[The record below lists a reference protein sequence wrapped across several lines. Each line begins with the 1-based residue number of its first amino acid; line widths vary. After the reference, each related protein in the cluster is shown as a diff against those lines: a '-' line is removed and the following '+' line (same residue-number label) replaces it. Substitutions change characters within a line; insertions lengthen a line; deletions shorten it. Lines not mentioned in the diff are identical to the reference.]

1 MAVSISEGTPS
12 PRERLSSLIARFAE
26 TPPRFATPEEIAAE
40 EARAFERD
48 VARRTADAGIPE
60 RYRSARLSQCGDR
73 ASEYVDRCLSGDA
86 LNLVVAGPAGEGKT
100 HTACAA
106 LSALVE
112 RRPALALFADEPS
125 VMGELRDTWG
135 SRERESEA
143 LCRYAA
149 PYYLVLDDLGRTVPD
164 RHTLD
169 ALWRLLNRRYSAKR
183 PTIYTTQY
191 DRESLAARLA
201 LAGGD
206 AETAQ
211 AIVRRVLE
219 DDGQGPRAVLMRA
232 VRR

>member
-1 MAVSISEGTPS
+1 MSISEGTPS

-48 VARRTADAGIPE
+48 VARRTEDAGIPE
-60 RYRSARLSQCGDR
+60 RYRSARLSQCGER

-106 LSALVE
+106 LRALIE
-112 RRPALALFADEPS
+112 RRPALALFSVEPD
-125 VMGELRDTWG
+125 VLGELRETRG
-135 SRERESEA
+135 SRCRESEV
-143 LCRYAA
+143 LCRYTA
-149 PYYLVLDDLGRTVPD
+149 PRYLVLDDLGRTAPD
-164 RHTLD
+164 SYTMN
-169 ALWRLLNRRYSAKR
+169 ALWRLINKRNSERR
-183 PTIYTTQY
+183 PTIFTTQY

>member
-1 MAVSISEGTPS
+1 MSISEGTPS

-73 ASEYVDRCLSGDA
+73 ASEYVERCLSGDA

-106 LSALVE
+106 IRALIE
-112 RRPALALFADEPS
+112 RRPALALFSVEPD
-125 VMGELRDTWG
+125 VLGELRETRG
-135 SRERESEA
+135 SRCRESEV
-143 LCRYAA
+143 LCRYTA
-149 PYYLVLDDLGRTVPD
+149 PRYLVLDDLGRTAPD
-164 RHTLD
+164 SYTMN
-169 ALWRLLNRRYSAKR
+169 ALWRLINKRNSEKR
-183 PTIYTTQY
+183 PTIFTTQY

-219 DDGQGPRAVLMRA
+219 DDGEGPRAVIMRA

>member
-73 ASEYVDRCLSGDA
+73 ASEYVERCLSGDA

-106 LSALVE
+106 IRALIE
-112 RRPALALFADEPS
+112 RRPALALFSVEPD
-125 VMGELRDTWG
+125 VLGELRETRG
-135 SRERESEA
+135 SRCRESEV
-143 LCRYAA
+143 LCRYTA
-149 PYYLVLDDLGRTVPD
+149 PRYLVLDDLGRTAPD
-164 RHTLD
+164 SYTMN
-169 ALWRLLNRRYSAKR
+169 ALWRLINKRNSEKR
-183 PTIYTTQY
+183 PTIFTTQY

-219 DDGQGPRAVLMRA
+219 DDGEGPRAVLMRA

>member
-1 MAVSISEGTPS
+1 MSISEGTQS
-12 PRERLSSLIARFAE
+12 PRERLSSLVARFAAA
-26 TPPRFATPEEIAAE
+26 PPRFATPEEIAAE
-40 EARAFERD
+40 EARAFERE
-48 VARRTADAGIPE
+48 VGRRLSDAGIPR
-60 RYRSARLSQCGDR
+60 RYRAAVLAQCGER
-73 ASEYVDRCLSGDA
+73 ASEYVGRCIAGDV
-86 LNLVVAGPAGEGKT
+86 LNLVVAGPAGDGKT

-106 LSALVE
+106 LRAMIE
-112 RRPALALFADEPS
+112 RRPALALFADEPG
-125 VMGELRDTWG
+125 VMCELRDTWG
-135 SRERESEA
+135 RRERESEA

-149 PYYLVLDDLGRTVPD
+149 PLYLVLDDLGRTVPD

-169 ALWRLLNRRYSAKR
+169 ALWRLVNRRYSAGR

-219 DDGQGPRAVLMRA
+219 DDGAGPRAVLMRA

>member
-12 PRERLSSLIARFAE
+12 PRERLSSLVARFAE

-48 VARRTADAGIPE
+48 VVRRTADAGIPE
-60 RYRSARLSQCGDR
+60 RYRSARLSQCGER

-106 LSALVE
+106 LRALIE
-112 RRPALALFADEPS
+112 RRPALALFSVEPD
-125 VMGELRDTWG
+125 VLGELRETRG
-135 SRERESEA
+135 SRCRESEV
-143 LCRYAA
+143 LCRYTA
-149 PYYLVLDDLGRTVPD
+149 PRYLVLDDLGRTAPD
-164 RHTLD
+164 SYTMN
-169 ALWRLLNRRYSAKR
+169 ALWRLINKRNSERR
-183 PTIYTTQY
+183 PTIFTTQY

>member
-1 MAVSISEGTPS
+1 MAVSISEGMRS
-12 PRERLSSLIARFAE
+12 PRERLSSITARFVAS
-26 TPPRFATPEEIAAE
+26 PPLFATTDEIAAAME
-40 EARAFERD
+40 RDFERN
-48 VARRTADAGIPE
+48 VARRMADAGIPE
-60 RYRSARLSQCGDR
+60 RYRSARLSQCGEK

-106 LSALVE
+106 LRALIE

-191 DRESLAARLA
+191 DRDSLAARLA
-201 LAGGD
+201 LAGGG

-219 DDGQGPRAVLMRA
+219 DDGEGPRAVLMRA

>member
-60 RYRSARLSQCGDR
+60 RYRSARLSQCGER

-106 LSALVE
+106 LRALIE
-112 RRPALALFADEPS
+112 RRPALALFSVEPD
-125 VMGELRDTWG
+125 VLGELRETRG
-135 SRERESEA
+135 SRCRESEV
-143 LCRYAA
+143 LCRYTA
-149 PYYLVLDDLGRTVPD
+149 PRYLVLDDLGRTAPD
-164 RHTLD
+164 SYTMN
-169 ALWRLLNRRYSAKR
+169 ALWRLINKRNSERR
-183 PTIYTTQY
+183 PTIFTTQY

>member
-1 MAVSISEGTPS
+1 MSISEGTPS

-106 LSALVE
+106 IRALIE
-112 RRPALALFADEPS
+112 RRPALALFSVEPD
-125 VMGELRDTWG
+125 VLGELRETRG
-135 SRERESEA
+135 SRCRESEV
-143 LCRYAA
+143 LCRYTA
-149 PYYLVLDDLGRTVPD
+149 PRYLVLDDLGRTAPD
-164 RHTLD
+164 SYTMN
-169 ALWRLLNRRYSAKR
+169 ALWRLINKRNSERR
-183 PTIYTTQY
+183 PTIFTTQY

-219 DDGQGPRAVLMRA
+219 DDGEGPRAVLMRA

>member
-1 MAVSISEGTPS
+1 MSISEGTPS

-106 LSALVE
+106 LRALIE
-112 RRPALALFADEPS
+112 RRPALALFSVEPD
-125 VMGELRDTWG
+125 VLGELRETRG
-135 SRERESEA
+135 SRCRESEV
-143 LCRYAA
+143 LCSYTA
-149 PYYLVLDDLGRTVPD
+149 PRYLVLDDLGRTAPD
-164 RHTLD
+164 SYTMN
-169 ALWRLLNRRYSAKR
+169 ALWRLINKRNSERR
-183 PTIYTTQY
+183 PTIFTTQY

>member
-12 PRERLSSLIARFAE
+12 PRERLSNLIARFAE

-60 RYRSARLSQCGDR
+60 RYRSARLSQCGER

-106 LSALVE
+106 LRALIE
-112 RRPALALFADEPS
+112 RRPALALFSVEPD
-125 VMGELRDTWG
+125 VLGELRETRG
-135 SRERESEA
+135 SRCRESEV
-143 LCRYAA
+143 LCRYTA
-149 PYYLVLDDLGRTVPD
+149 PRYLVLDDLGRTAPD
-164 RHTLD
+164 SYTMN
-169 ALWRLLNRRYSAKR
+169 ALWRLINKRNSERR
-183 PTIYTTQY
+183 PTIFTTQY

>member
-1 MAVSISEGTPS
+1 MSISEGTPS

-106 LSALVE
+106 LRALIE
-112 RRPALALFADEPS
+112 RGPALALFSVEPD
-125 VMGELRDTWG
+125 VLGELRETRG
-135 SRERESEA
+135 SRCRESEV
-143 LCRYAA
+143 LCRYTA
-149 PYYLVLDDLGRTVPD
+149 PRYLVLDDLGRTAPD
-164 RHTLD
+164 SYTMN
-169 ALWRLLNRRYSAKR
+169 ALWRLINKRNSEKR
-183 PTIYTTQY
+183 PTIFTTQY

-219 DDGQGPRAVLMRA
+219 DDGEGPRAVLMRA